1 MQSNKMDF
9 EYFRKFGTL
18 KIAPGKVILK
28 KRNPRELDFF
38 LRTRFLKTINFI
50 RKSYISMNKT
60 IIECLL

>member
-9 EYFRKFGTL
+9 EYSRKFGTL

-38 LRTRFLKTINFI
+38 FEN
-50 RKSYISMNKT
+50 
-60 IIECLL
+60 